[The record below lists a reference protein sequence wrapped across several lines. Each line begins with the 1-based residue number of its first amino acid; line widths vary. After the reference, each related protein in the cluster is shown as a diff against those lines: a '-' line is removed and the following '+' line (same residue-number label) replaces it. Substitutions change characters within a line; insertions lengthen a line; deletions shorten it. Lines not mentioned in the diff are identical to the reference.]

1 MINLFY
7 YEHWTDKWKYI
18 PYTSVTHKVLGSKMA
33 TLAHVC
39 VCDVHGASS
48 LKIKTCCQSFFIY
61 VCIYIYIY
69 IYLSLQG
76 FP

>member
-18 PYTSVTHKVLGSKMA
+18 PDISETHRVLRCKMA

-39 VCDVHGASS
+39 DVHGAS
-48 LKIKTCCQSFFIY
+48 K
-61 VCIYIYIY
+61 
-69 IYLSLQG
+69 
-76 FP
+76 